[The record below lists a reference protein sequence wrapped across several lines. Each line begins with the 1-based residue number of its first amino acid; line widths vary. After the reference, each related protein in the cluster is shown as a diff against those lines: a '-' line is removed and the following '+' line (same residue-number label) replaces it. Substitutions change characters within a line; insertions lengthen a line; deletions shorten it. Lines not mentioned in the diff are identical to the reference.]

1 MHRLFA
7 FADRR
12 DAVLMVVGASAAM
25 ANGVAMP
32 FLAFL
37 VGALVDAFGPAHR
50 DNVVQA
56 VSKVRAALRPPAVR
70 APPLFSRVPGWSIPC
85 RVV

>member
-12 DAVLMVVGASAAM
+12 DAVLMTVGAAAAM
-25 ANGVAMP
+25 ANGIAMP

-37 VGALVDAFGPAHR
+37 VGDLVDAFGPAHR
-50 DNVVQA
+50 ANVVHA
-56 VSKVRAALRPPAVR
+56 VAKVRAV
-70 APPLFSRVPGWSIPC
+70 
-85 RVV
+85 